1 MYSAYVHDTHPLQ
14 ATTYSASD
22 SSRLASKPYGAALS
36 RAPFSRA
43 AGKVLVDGK
52 PVTKTGTQV
61 KPDADVVITAE
72 QPKYVCR

>member
-1 MYSAYVHDTHPLQ
+1 VTPS
-14 ATTYSASD
+14 
-22 SSRLASKPYGAALS
+22 
-36 RAPFSRA
+36 FSHA